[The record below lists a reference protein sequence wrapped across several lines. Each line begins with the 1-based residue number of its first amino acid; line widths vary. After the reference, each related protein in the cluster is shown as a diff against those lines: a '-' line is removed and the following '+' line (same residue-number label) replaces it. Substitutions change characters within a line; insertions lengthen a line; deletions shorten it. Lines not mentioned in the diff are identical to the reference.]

1 MKQKKEKT
9 FEQEIMT
16 SGKIPNF
23 SAVAVFILYVI
34 FFVNITGQEVL
45 DAGIAGIVLYL
56 LMQFVLGPFTNA
68 NSSRKLSLRIIDWKE
83 NGLDEKSRTNLLADL
98 MHCPVHVGKSVM
110 VVFGGGTR
118 IWALYFYFVV
128 KVSLITFVFILFTC
142 VYSSY
147 IASVA
152 GILCAEKVCSK
163 YALELISEGVD
174 SSIVDKKN
182 FFGFSIKNYFYTFI
196 CIPTILS
203 SLSTFMFVFKE
214 LSIKENILM
223 LDIANVIIINAIICI
238 SLAIVFGIRF
248 LRYIYEMR
256 DALIKNTTSNNLQ
269 DSYFVPTDLANEFSY
284 NIHLINK
291 NTSQFADVL
300 KKAATIGNEI
310 ADSVKNLVVISTQNS
325 SVSVE
330 QSTGVRQ
337 IVSSMEE
344 SDKLSKDISNK
355 ITYVNEIANK
365 NLQDVQDGFNTVSE
379 SISKMNEIT
388 DANITIID
396 EIKKLNE
403 QIENIWYIVNII
415 SGIADQTKIIAF
427 NAELEAASAGEAG
440 KNFHIVANEIRR
452 LADNTMESTKDIKQ
466 RISDI
471 QHSSDSLILA
481 SEGGTKKINE
491 GFQLSVKLED
501 KFNNIKN
508 SSEVTVSSAN
518 DIKGFIEQ
526 QTISFEQIVITL
538 KQISAGIESSA
549 TSIQSVND
557 LSLQLQKISDSLAEL
572 KETVI

>member
-1 MKQKKEKT
+1 
-9 FEQEIMT
+9 
-16 SGKIPNF
+16 
-23 SAVAVFILYVI
+23 
-34 FFVNITGQEVL
+34 
-45 DAGIAGIVLYL
+45 
-56 LMQFVLGPFTNA
+56 
-68 NSSRKLSLRIIDWKE
+68 
-83 NGLDEKSRTNLLADL
+83 
-98 MHCPVHVGKSVM
+98 
-110 VVFGGGTR
+110 
-118 IWALYFYFVV
+118 
-128 KVSLITFVFILFTC
+128 
-142 VYSSY
+142 
-147 IASVA
+147 
-152 GILCAEKVCSK
+152 
-163 YALELISEGVD
+163 
-174 SSIVDKKN
+174 
-182 FFGFSIKNYFYTFI
+182 
-196 CIPTILS
+196 
-203 SLSTFMFVFKE
+203 
-214 LSIKENILM
+214 
-223 LDIANVIIINAIICI
+223 
-238 SLAIVFGIRF
+238 
-248 LRYIYEMR
+248 MR